1 MGKSVIIIIN
11 TYFLSITF
19 SLLQIFVKFQPRDA
33 GEYEQSWDLMVS
45 DKNELVL
52 LLMGFKVGGTRR
64 RIEGAKK
71 TSENKLFLSK
81 SKVARQCLFCF
92 LYQYLPPTLG

>member
-1 MGKSVIIIIN
+1 
-11 TYFLSITF
+11 
-19 SLLQIFVKFQPRDA
+19 
-33 GEYEQSWDLMVS
+33 MVS

-81 SKVARQCLFCF
+81 SKVARQCLLFSVPVPAT
-92 LYQYLPPTLG
+92 YLGLKILVTTAV

>member
-1 MGKSVIIIIN
+1 MIIIIN

-71 TSENKLFLSK
+71 TSEKNY
-81 SKVARQCLFCF
+81 FCPN
-92 LYQYLPPTLG
+92 QK

>member
-1 MGKSVIIIIN
+1 MILIIN
-11 TYFLSITF
+11 TYLLSITV

>member
-1 MGKSVIIIIN
+1 
-11 TYFLSITF
+11 
-19 SLLQIFVKFQPRDA
+19 
-33 GEYEQSWDLMVS
+33 MVS
-45 DKNELVL
+45 DKNELAL

-81 SKVARQCLFCF
+81 SKVARQCLLFSVPVPAT
-92 LYQYLPPTLG
+92 YLGLKILVTTAF

>member
-1 MGKSVIIIIN
+1 MIIIIN
-11 TYFLSITF
+11 TYLSSITL

-52 LLMGFKVGGTRR
+52 L
-64 RIEGAKK
+64 
-71 TSENKLFLSK
+71 
-81 SKVARQCLFCF
+81 
-92 LYQYLPPTLG
+92 

>member
-11 TYFLSITF
+11 TYLSSITV
-19 SLLQIFVKFQPRDA
+19 SLQIFVKFQPRDA

-92 LYQYLPPTLG
+92 LYQYLPLTLG

>member
-11 TYFLSITF
+11 TYLSSITV

-52 LLMGFKVGGTRR
+52 LLMGFKVGG

-81 SKVARQCLFCF
+81 SKVARHCLFCF

>member
-11 TYFLSITF
+11 TYLSSITV

-52 LLMGFKVGGTRR
+52 LK
-64 RIEGAKK
+64 
-71 TSENKLFLSK
+71 
-81 SKVARQCLFCF
+81 
-92 LYQYLPPTLG
+92 